1 MLHILDLVIK
11 YLWRVIVIFILLFIV
26 FIMFST
32 ILNLV

>member
-11 YLWRVIVIFILLFIV
+11 YLWRVIVIFILLLIV

-32 ILNLV
+32 ILN